1 MAKEI
6 DIECLK
12 ETKMDKSMVKGLA
25 IGAVAMVAISASGV
39 TGYKMLSRPESAEV
53 LAVAEIK
60 EKVRIPHQDCQ
71 DIPVHRRAPVQD
83 ENRIAG
89 TVIGGILGGVLGNQ
103 IGRGS
108 GNTLATVAGAAAGGY
123 AGNTVQKSMQNRD
136 TVATVDHRCR
146 TVYETTDK
154 LAGYDV
160 TYRLSGKEGRVRL
173 DHDPGKTIPVKDG
186 KLVLESPTSVN

>member
-1 MAKEI
+1 MI
-6 DIECLK
+6 
-12 ETKMDKSMVKGLA
+12 KGIA
-25 IGAVAMVAISASGV
+25 IGSVAMVAISASGV
-39 TGYKMLSRPESAEV
+39 TGYKMLSQPKSAEV
-53 LAVAEIK
+53 LAVEEIK
-60 EKVRIPHQDCQ
+60 EKVRIPRQDCQ
-71 DIPVHRRAPVQD
+71 DVQVQRRAPVQD

-136 TVATVDHRCR
+136 TVATADHRCR
-146 TVYETTDK
+146 TVYETSEK

-160 TYRLSGKEGRVRL
+160 TYSLSGKEGHVRL

-186 KLVLESPTSVN
+186 KLVLEPSKSVN